1 MITFAHVMTYQEIIG
16 QLGTIYEAGEARAI
30 TRLLLEQRFGLSMAD
45 ILCGKVNELSADDQQ
60 ELQKIVRR
68 LLRSEPIQYVLG
80 ETTFCGRSLHVA
92 PGVLIPRPETEE
104 LCQWIINDNEHPK
117 KTNHQHPSP
126 ITQHPRIL
134 DIGTGSGC
142 IAITLAAEIKD
153 SRVTAWDISD
163 AALEIAR
170 ENAEKVHVNVT
181 FEKKDVL
188 KAAALAATESP
199 LATEEW
205 DIIVSNPPYIYR
217 KESEL
222 MARNVLDY
230 EPHEALF
237 APDDDPEAM
246 YKAIGRY
253 AAATLLPGG
262 SLYLEMNP
270 LLTEEVAAYLQEIGL
285 GQVEMRHDQFG
296 KLRMIKATKTNTT
309 I

>member
-1 MITFAHVMTYQEIIG
+1 M
-16 QLGTIYEAGEARAI
+16 
-30 TRLLLEQRFGLSMAD
+30 
-45 ILCGKVNELSADDQQ
+45 
-60 ELQKIVRR
+60 
-68 LLRSEPIQYVLG
+68 
-80 ETTFCGRSLHVA
+80 
-92 PGVLIPRPETEE
+92 
-104 LCQWIINDNEHPK
+104 
-117 KTNHQHPSP
+117 P

-170 ENAEKVHVNVT
+170 ENAVKAHVNVT

-199 LATEEW
+199 LATGEW

-222 MARNVLDY
+222 MAQNVLDY

-270 LLTEEVAAYLQEIGL
+270 QLTEEVAANLQEIGL
-285 GQVEMRHDQFG
+285 GQVEMRHDLFG